1 MVAYTASV
9 VMTHLGSEP
18 SKSISLGFQD
28 PEFKLLKAKIGNG
41 SSQFPEE
48 NPDEHG
54 ITYPEGKM
62 SGNLNSF

>member
-28 PEFKLLKAKIGNG
+28 PEFKLLNNH